1 VVHLLVSLSDR
12 EYSVR
17 SEQEGIVVRLR
28 LCETGPEGVYI
39 QSIHHEVLKRP
50 LLFHIHIHSQHH
62 WSTGPLSPRTGL
74 YYSPRDQLRNTVTL
88 ARRTVETSKPDSD
101 SRLERLTVS
110 LK

>member
-1 VVHLLVSLSDR
+1 MVHLLVSLSDR

-62 WSTGPLSPRTGL
+62 WSTGPLSPRTGFIIA
-74 YYSPRDQLRNTVTL
+74 QETNCAITL